1 MVWLLVSVA
10 LTLAPLDAEASLLWV
25 ELLFDALS
33 PDALLPDVLLSEV
46 PLFDE
51 PASPLGALGTLPVAE
66 LLGPPC
72 AFPADPD
79 AAAPPLAPLEVLQ
92 VSAISCFFVLGWAA
106 AALSLGRAAVT
117 V

>member
-79 AAAPPLAPLEVLQ
+79 AAAPPLGPL
-92 VSAISCFFVLGWAA
+92 
-106 AALSLGRAAVT
+106 
-117 V
+117 